1 MSSLI
6 MWITFCQETKLDKT
20 GSFLLIKAN
29 AFKKVSILVYLE
41 TMEKFR
47 KLKKLKRKR
56 KHGFLESAMD
66 LDETRLDR
74 NHSKITI
81 LIRWRGD

>member
-1 MSSLI
+1 

-56 KHGFLESAMD
+56 KHGFLERTKTHGGRKVLKKRRANQRKK
-66 LDETRLDR
+66 LTV
-74 NHSKITI
+74 
-81 LIRWRGD
+81 